1 MANKAPGRVN
11 DQVPR
16 PTPPGRPD
24 PEQLLRDLQ
33 SEVEE
38 NGTGRLKI
46 FLGYSSGVG
55 KSFRMLDEGRR
66 RKLRGQDVI
75 VGALQPKVSA
85 EAEALLPGL
94 EVIPLL
100 NVEGMPAMNVPAIL
114 LRAPHVCLVDGLAWS
129 NPPGSPNRERWQD
142 VEQLLRANINVIGTL
157 NIQYVEERRQ
167 QVQSITGKQV
177 DYTVPLSFLSQADE
191 IVVVD
196 SPPESGQRSQLREIA
211 LVLAADII
219 DRQLELYLRRNGI
232 QQSFGTQERVLICLT
247 PRTNPAKMLLN
258 GRRIVERFHGELLA
272 VTVRQS
278 GLSQEDEALLQKN
291 FAAAR
296 EAGAEVTVLDGE
308 DAIETILEF
317 ALARGVT
324 QIFIG
329 HGKPRGAF
337 AKLFPT
343 PVDKLLACP
352 RGIDI
357 RVFPH

>member
-1 MANKAPGRVN
+1 M
-11 DQVPR
+11 
-16 PTPPGRPD
+16 
-24 PEQLLRDLQ
+24 
-33 SEVEE
+33 EE
-38 NGTGRLKI
+38 SGTGRLKI

-75 VGALQPKVSA
+75 IGALQPKVSP
-85 EAEALLPGL
+85 EAAALLPGL
-94 EVIPLL
+94 EVLPLL
-100 NVEGMPAMNVPAIL
+100 NVDGKPAMNVPAIL
-114 LRAPHVCLVDGLAWS
+114 MRAPHVCLVDGLAWT
-129 NPPGSPNRERWQD
+129 NPAGGANQERWQD
-142 VEQLLRANINVIGTL
+142 VEQLLRANINVIGSL
-157 NIQYVEERRQ
+157 NIQYVEERRH
-167 QVQSITGKQV
+167 QVESITGKHV
-177 DYTVPLSFLSQADE
+177 EYTVPLSFLSKADE

-196 SPPESGQRSQLREIA
+196 SPPEGAQRSQLREIA

-258 GRRIVERFHGELLA
+258 GKRIVERFHGELLA
-272 VTVRQS
+272 VTVGQP
-278 GLSQEDEALLQKN
+278 GLSTEDKASLDKN
-291 FAAAR
+291 LTAAR
-296 EAGAEVTVLDGE
+296 EAGAEVAVLDGE

-317 ALARGVT
+317 ARTRGVT

-329 HGKPRGAF
+329 HGEPRGHF
-337 AKLFPT
+337 AKLFQT
-343 PVDKLLACP
+343 PVDKLLSCP